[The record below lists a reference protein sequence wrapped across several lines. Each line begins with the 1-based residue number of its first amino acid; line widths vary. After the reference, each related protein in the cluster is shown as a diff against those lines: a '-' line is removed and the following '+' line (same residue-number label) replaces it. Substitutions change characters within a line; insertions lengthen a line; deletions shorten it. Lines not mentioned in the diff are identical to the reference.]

1 MSAKLQMRGVSRT
14 FVSGSPAR
22 QEDVAALSDVDLEV
36 QEGEFVSIVGP
47 SGCGKSTLLG
57 LLAGFERP
65 DFGTVLCDGVPVTGP
80 GPERLVLF
88 QDPGLFPWLTVL
100 KNVEFGL
107 RLRGVSAP
115 ERQRRAQDYLER
127 VHLSRFAHSYPGQLS
142 GGMKQR
148 VAIARALVVE
158 PQILFLDEPFSA
170 LDPRTRDLLNEEL
183 QSLWMSTRKTIVL
196 VTHSFQEAVQLSNRV
211 YLMRSDPGTVQRVVE
226 VPIPHPRDFRDPR
239 LFEIRSALLSEI
251 NTHEKEVHHEGGIL
265 AERGA
270 GVGGAGRV
278 LA

>member
-1 MSAKLQMRGVSRT
+1 MTAKLQMRGVSRT
-14 FVSGSPAR
+14 FVADSPGR
-22 QEDVAALSDVDLEV
+22 QEDVAALAAVDLEV
-36 QEGEFVSIVGP
+36 QEGEFVAIVGP

-65 DFGTVLCDGVPVTGP
+65 DSGSVLCDGAPVTAP

-88 QDPGLFPWLTVL
+88 QDPGLFPWLTVQ

-107 RLRGVSAP
+107 RLRGVAAP
-115 ERQRRAQDYLER
+115 ERERRAEAYLER

-158 PQILFLDEPFSA
+158 PQILLLDEPFSA

-196 VTHSFQEAVQLSNRV
+196 VTHSFQEAVQLSDRV
-211 YLMRSDPGTVQRVVE
+211 YLMQSNPGRVQRVVQ

-251 NTHEKEVHHEGGIL
+251 NTHGKEEDHEGGIL
-265 AERGA
+265 AARGA
-270 GVGGAGRV
+270 RTGRADRV